1 MFSLIS
7 LAGMEGQSWLT
18 IILVNAI
25 ALMLSASIING
36 VYIKG
41 FGKAIIVA
49 IVLALLNTT
58 VGAFL
63 KVLTFP
69 ISVITLGLFTFVI
82 NAFVLRLTA
91 GLIDGF
97 EIESF
102 GKAFI
107 LSLILALLNGLLFTI
122 L

>member
-1 MFSLIS
+1 MIANVT

-18 IILVNAI
+18 IILVNAV
-25 ALMLSASIING
+25 ALILSASIMNG

-49 IVLALLNTT
+49 IVLSLLNAT

-63 KVLTFP
+63 KVLSYP
-69 ISVITLGLFTFVI
+69 LSVLTLGLFTFIV
-82 NAFVLRLTA
+82 NAFVLRITA
-91 GLIDGF
+91 RLVSGF

-102 GKAFI
+102 GKAFW
-107 LSLILALLNGLLFTI
+107 LSLILAIVNGLLFSFI
-122 L
+122 

>member
-1 MFSLIS
+1 MISLVT
-7 LAGMEGQSWLT
+7 LAGMEGQSWLI
-18 IILVNAI
+18 IILINAI
-25 ALMLSASIING
+25 ALILSASVMSG

-49 IVLALLNTT
+49 IVLAILNAT

-69 ISVITLGLFTFVI
+69 ISVITLGIFTFVV
-82 NAFVLRLTA
+82 NAFVLRVTA
-91 GLIDGF
+91 RLIDGF

-102 GKAFI
+102 SKAFI
-107 LSLILALLNGLLFTI
+107 LSLILAVVNGLLFTFV
-122 L
+122 

>member
-1 MFSLIS
+1 MLGLIS

-18 IILVNAI
+18 IILVNAV
-25 ALMLSASIING
+25 ALILSASIMNG
-36 VYIKG
+36 VHIKG

-49 IVLALLNTT
+49 IILALLNAT

-69 ISVITLGLFTFVI
+69 ISVITLGIFTFVV

-91 GLIDGF
+91 RLVDGF

-102 GKAFI
+102 TKAFI
-107 LSLILALLNGLLFTI
+107 LSFILAIINGLLFSI

>member
-1 MFSLIS
+1 MLSLIT
-7 LAGMEGQSWLT
+7 LAGMDGQSWLT
-18 IILVNAI
+18 IILVNAV
-25 ALMLSASIING
+25 ALIISASLMNG

-49 IVLALLNTT
+49 IVLAILNAT

-69 ISVITLGLFTFVI
+69 ISVITLGIFTFVV

-91 GLIDGF
+91 RLIDGF

-102 GKAFI
+102 GKAFV
-107 LSLILALLNGLLFTI
+107 LSLILALLNSLLFTFI
-122 L
+122 

>member
-1 MFSLIS
+1 MLSQIS

-18 IILVNAI
+18 IILVNAV
-25 ALMLSASIING
+25 ALLLSASLMNG

-49 IVLALLNTT
+49 IVLAVLNAT
-58 VGAFL
+58 VGSFL

-69 ISVITLGLFTFVI
+69 ISVITLGIFTFVV
-82 NAFVLRLTA
+82 NAFVLRITA
-91 GLIDGF
+91 RLVDGF

-102 GKAFI
+102 TKAFI
-107 LSLILALLNGLLFTI
+107 LSFILALINGLLFSFI
-122 L
+122 